1 MDQKVAARLPG
12 VGAGRCLS
20 SMPMAGTPD
29 LFVVCKNCGSEVSPY
44 ITECPYCGNRL
55 RKRAPKI
62 ERDAS
67 GESRPKERRRAPR
80 PPSLGRLRHGEIP
93 GIRVDADRRP
103 YVTGALVILGALG
116 FLVLAFVGRGDIAL
130 VGPLRGQTWRLFTT
144 PFVNPGTWVQLATLL
159 PIAIFGTLLE
169 RRHGPVVVLLL
180 WLACASGAAAVVA
193 ALDTF
198 PVALGANGAALGFL
212 AAWAVPVLFARR
224 RDGPDADEA
233 DLLGALV
240 LAVLIAALPLATDFV
255 SPLAGS
261 VGGAVGLLAGVVLAR
276 VRPR

>member
-1 MDQKVAARLPG
+1 
-12 VGAGRCLS
+12 
-20 SMPMAGTPD
+20 MAGTPD

-80 PPSLGRLRHGEIP
+80 PPSLGRLRAGEIP
-93 GIRVDADRRP
+93 GIRVDEDRRP
-103 YVTGALVILGALG
+103 YVTMALVVLGALG
-116 FLVLAFVGRGDIAL
+116 FLTLAFVGKADVAL
-130 VGPLRGQTWRLFTT
+130 FGPPGAEVWRYVTA
-144 PFVNPGTWVQLATLL
+144 PFVQGSAWSQLAVLV
-159 PIAIFGTLLE
+159 PIAVFGTLLE
-169 RRHGPVVVLLL
+169 RRHGPVVVLVL
-180 WLACASGAAAVVA
+180 WLVAASGGVALAAELGPDFTLV
-193 ALDTF
+193 
-198 PVALGANGAALGFL
+198 LGANGAALAFI

-240 LAVLIAALPLATDFV
+240 LAVLVAALPLADTLM
-255 SPLAGS
+255 SPVAGS
-261 VGGAVGLLAGVVLAR
+261 FGGVVGLLTGVLLAR
-276 VRPR
+276 ARPR